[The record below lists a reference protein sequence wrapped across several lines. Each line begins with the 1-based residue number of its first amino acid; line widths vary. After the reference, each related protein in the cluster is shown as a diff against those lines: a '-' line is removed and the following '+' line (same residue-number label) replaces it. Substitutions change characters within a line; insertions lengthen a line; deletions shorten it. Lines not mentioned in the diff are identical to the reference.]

1 MSPVG
6 PAPTTRTSVSTDIP
20 SLGRI
25 DATSTG
31 PARVMHRR
39 DKRVDGIDECG
50 RLFHLRERAGTDD
63 HDELLPAHRP
73 ARAHGE
79 GYRHSNEV
87 VPPTPHDQRGHPARH

>member
-50 RLFHLRERAGTDD
+50 RLFHLREMAGIVDD
-63 HDELLPAHRP
+63 DELLRLDRP
-73 ARAHGE
+73 GGALGE
-79 GYRHSNEV
+79 GYRHSNELV
-87 VPPTPHDQRGHPARH
+87 LPTPHDQRGHPARH